1 MPRISRQ
8 SYISSF
14 LHIMVQGI
22 NKEDIF
28 KEELYKN
35 LYLKLLS
42 KISEEFNIAIL
53 AYVIMDNHVHILIY
67 YNDVQHISKFMHK
80 VNQNFAQIY
89 NKNND
94 RVGYV
99 FRNRYKCQQ
108 IKDITNL
115 YIVLAYIHFNP
126 YKAGIVNKLTDYK
139 FSSYNKYANG
149 NIDRKNI
156 YYLFQTDD
164 YKLLFEEIH
173 REYFSK
179 FLNNGQK
186 TYEDIIKNFK
196 MKNGIERLQ
205 NINKDKK
212 LLKVL
217 ILELKS
223 NTDLTER
230 QICQILKIGKNRITK
245 LKKEGLGDSSP

>member
-1 MPRISRQ
+1 MPRVSRQ

-28 KEELYKN
+28 KEEFYKN
-35 LYLKLLS
+35 LYLKLIR
-42 KISEEFNIAIL
+42 KISDEFNIVIL
-53 AYVIMDNHVHILIY
+53 AYVIMNNHVHILIY
-67 YNDVQHISKFMHK
+67 YNDVQDISKFMHK

-89 NKNND
+89 NKNNN

-99 FRNRYKCQQ
+99 FRDRYKCQQ

-115 YIVLAYIHFNP
+115 YMVLAYIHFNP
-126 YKAGIVNKLTDYK
+126 YKAGIVNKLADYK
-139 FSSYNKYANG
+139 FSSYNQYING

-156 YYLFQTDD
+156 YYLFQIDD

-173 REYFSK
+173 KKYFTK
-179 FLNNGQK
+179 FLNNSQK
-186 TYEDIIKNFK
+186 TYKDIIEDFK
-196 MKNGIERLQ
+196 IKNGIERLQ
-205 NINKDKK
+205 NINKDKE
-212 LLKVL
+212 LLKSL

-223 NTDLTER
+223 KTDLSER
-230 QICQILKIGKNRITK
+230 QICQELKIGKNRITK
-245 LKKEGLGDSSP
+245 LKKEGL